1 LFLRAGRRALWPLAI
16 AMVSA
21 CVHASPEQPDRL
33 RLALSPVS
41 FGRALNL
48 QQQVHVEYADR
59 TVDLDA
65 VLEITPDSLTL
76 VGMAFGQ
83 RMLTLRYD
91 GVKLREQRHPM
102 LPGDVRGADIL
113 TDLQMALWPG
123 EAVRAALP
131 AGWTL
136 SDSDTLR
143 TLSKNSREMVTISYD
158 AVPRWKSVVTLRN
171 LEYSYRLVIRSATE
185 DP

>member
-1 LFLRAGRRALWPLAI
+1 
-16 AMVSA
+16 
-21 CVHASPEQPDRL
+21 
-33 RLALSPVS
+33 
-41 FGRALNL
+41 
-48 QQQVHVEYADR
+48 
-59 TVDLDA
+59 
-65 VLEITPDSLTL
+65 
-76 VGMAFGQ
+76 MAFGQ

-91 GVKLREQRHPM
+91 GVKLHEQRNPM
-102 LPGDVRGADIL
+102 LPRDVRGADIL
-113 TDLQMALWPG
+113 TDLQMALWPA

-131 AGWTL
+131 PDWTL

-171 LEYSYRLVIRSATE
+171 IEYNYRLVIRSVAE

>member
-1 LFLRAGRRALWPLAI
+1 LFLRAGRRSLWPLAI
-16 AMVSA
+16 AMA
-21 CVHASPEQPDRL
+21 CACRNAPSGQADRL
-33 RLALSPVS
+33 RLALSPAS
-41 FGRALNL
+41 FGRALSL
-48 QQQVHVEYADR
+48 QQQVHAEYADR

-83 RMLTLRYD
+83 RMLTLRYN
-91 GVKLREQRHPM
+91 GVKLHEQRNPM
-102 LPGDVRGADIL
+102 LPRDVRGADIL

-123 EAVRAALP
+123 DALRAALP
-131 AGWTL
+131 PGWTL
-136 SDSDTLR
+136 SESDSLR

-171 LEYSYRLVIRSATE
+171 LAYNYRLVIRSATE